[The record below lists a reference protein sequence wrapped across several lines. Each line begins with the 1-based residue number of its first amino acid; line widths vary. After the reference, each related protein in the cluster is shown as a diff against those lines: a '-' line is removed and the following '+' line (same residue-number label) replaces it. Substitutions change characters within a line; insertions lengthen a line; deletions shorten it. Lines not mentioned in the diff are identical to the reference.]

1 LSVSEQKI
9 LHRDTLCRILIYAV
23 IPARPFLLQRMAADQ
38 EAADGEQAAIQAM
51 EATVVLGIF
60 SFSGIG
66 AIIFNLVM
74 WDSQLE

>member
-1 LSVSEQKI
+1 MQL
-9 LHRDTLCRILIYAV
+9 
-23 IPARPFLLQRMAADQ
+23 FLLDHFFFNAWRRMANRP
-38 EAADGEQAAIQAM
+38 AIQAM

>member
-1 LSVSEQKI
+1 
-9 LHRDTLCRILIYAV
+9 
-23 IPARPFLLQRMAADQ
+23 MGADQ